1 MHLSAAEGLYVS
13 CNLMGPTKSVRFAN
27 NIVAGAPVTHAGNGS
42 VTSCIDSLSGPN
54 LVSTQVATARFV
66 DVTAKDFHLSSTSPG
81 VDVGVSLAGV
91 VDFDYEGA
99 SRLGVPYDLGAFV
112 AGAASTSGAALPGGR

>member
-1 MHLSAAEGLYVS
+1 M
-13 CNLMGPTKSVRFAN
+13 
-27 NIVAGAPVTHAGNGS
+27 THAGNGA

-54 LVSTQVATARFV
+54 LVSTQVAAARFV
-66 DVTAKDFHLSSTSPG
+66 DVAAKDFRLSSTSPG
-81 VDVGVSLAGV
+81 MDVGVSLAGV

-112 AGAASTSGAALPGGR
+112 AGAASTSGAALPGER